1 MALALHRCT
10 GDYEPMPSFHNV
22 LIGAGAGVAGSAGMH
37 VFRVIWEGAVSHNSR
52 HAIFGF
58 DREAD
63 VNGARLA
70 SRIFSSGRLGEPAA
84 RHLGIAMH
92 YGLGATFGLLY
103 VLSGAPAISGAAL
116 GALLWLL
123 ADEIPISA
131 TGISN
136 PSQKSPRSHAAALAS
151 HLLFG
156 VVVTQTVRAL
166 ATKRLHPTH

>member
-1 MALALHRCT
+1 
-10 GDYEPMPSFHNV
+10 MPSFHNV
-22 LIGAGAGVAGSAGMH
+22 LIGAAAGVAGSAGMH
-37 VFRVIWEGAVSHNSR
+37 AFRVIWEAAVSHNSR

-70 SRIFSSGRLGEPAA
+70 YRIFSGGRLSEPAA

-103 VLSGAPAISGAAL
+103 ALSGAPAISGAAL
-116 GALLWLL
+116 GALLWLF

-131 TGISN
+131 SGISD
-136 PSQKSPRSHAAALAS
+136 PFAKSPRSHAAALAS

-156 VVVTQTVRAL
+156 LVVTQTVRAL
-166 ATKRLHPTH
+166 GPKGVYSTR